1 MVLEKLGESLSGI
14 VRKITLA
21 GIVDKKLVKE
31 VVRDLQRALLSS
43 DVNVKLV
50 MGISKAVEERALKE
64 KLAPGLS
71 KREHVIRILY
81 EELVELLGTP
91 GGYGRVAKGRIMLVG
106 LQGSG
111 KTTTAVKIARYY
123 QKRGARPLI
132 IVTDTYRPAAYEQAK
147 QLAQPLDIPVYGE
160 PEERDPLAILKR
172 GLKQTKG
179 RDLIILDSAGRHK
192 REEELFAEMK
202 ELQREFQ
209 PDEQFLIIDATIGQQ
224 AGAQAKAF
232 HDAIGIT
239 GVVLTKLDGSAKGG
253 GALSA
258 VAETG
263 APVRFIG
270 TGEKVDDL
278 EPFDPERFISRLL
291 GLGDLRSLLEK
302 ARETIKEEEVKDIFK
317 GDFTLQDLKTQIE
330 AITKMGPLSSVLK
343 MIPGMSLTL
352 PKEASQITEEKMK
365 RFLNILD
372 SMTEEEKRKPKVL
385 NASRIRRIAMGSG
398 TTREDVKE
406 LISYYNLMRKAL
418 KCFRRRGFVRGPM
431 GRMMRQ
437 FRGPL

>member
-1 MVLEKLGESLSGI
+1 MVLEKLGESLSGV

-21 GIVDKKLVKE
+21 GMVDERLIKE
-31 VVRDLQRALLSS
+31 VVRDLQRALLSA
-43 DVNVKLV
+43 DVSVKLV
-50 MGISKAVEERALKE
+50 MAISKAVEERALKE
-64 KLAPGLS
+64 KPPAGLS
-71 KREHVIRILY
+71 RREHVIKILY
-81 EELVELLGTP
+81 EELVKLLGP
-91 GGYGRVAKGRIMLVG
+91 SKGDGAIARGRIMLVG

-111 KTTTAVKIARYY
+111 KTTTAVKLARFY
-123 QKRGARPLI
+123 QKRGARPFI
-132 IVTDTYRPAAYEQAK
+132 IVTDTYRPAAYEQAR
-147 QLAQPLDIPVYGE
+147 QLAQPLGIPVYGE
-160 PEERDPLAILKR
+160 PEEKDALAILAR
-172 GLKQTKG
+172 GMGQTKG
-179 RDLIILDSAGRHK
+179 RDLVILDSAGRHR
-192 REEELFAEMK
+192 REEDLFSEMMELRK
-202 ELQREFQ
+202 RFQ

-232 HDAIGIT
+232 HEAIGVT

-278 EPFDPERFISRLL
+278 EPFDSERFISRLL
-291 GLGDLRSLLEK
+291 GLGDLQSLLEK
-302 ARETIKEEEVKDIFK
+302 AKETIVEEEVKDILK
-317 GDFTLQDLKTQIE
+317 GEFTLIDLKAQIE
-330 AITKMGPLSSVLK
+330 AINKMGPLSSVLK

-352 PKEASQITEEKMK
+352 PKEASQMTEEKMK
-365 RFLNILD
+365 RFLIILD
-372 SMTEEEKRKPKVL
+372 SMTLQEKKKPKVL

-406 LISYYNLMRKAL
+406 LISYYNLMKKAL
-418 KCFRRRGFVRGPM
+418 KGFKKRGFARGPL

-437 FRGPL
+437 FR

>member
-1 MVLEKLGESLSGI
+1 MVLEKLGESLSGV

-21 GIVDKKLVKE
+21 GIVDERLIKE
-31 VVRDLQRALLSS
+31 VVRDLQRALLSA
-43 DVNVKLV
+43 DVSVKLV

-64 KLAPGLS
+64 KPPAGLS
-71 KREHVIRILY
+71 RREHVIKILY
-81 EELVELLGTP
+81 EELVKLLGPTKGDGAIP
-91 GGYGRVAKGRIMLVG
+91 RGRIMLVG

-111 KTTTAVKIARYY
+111 KTTTAVKLARFY
-123 QKRGARPLI
+123 QKRGARPFI
-132 IVTDTYRPAAYEQAK
+132 IVTDTYRPAAYEQAR
-147 QLAQPLDIPVYGE
+147 QLAQPLNIPVYGE
-160 PEERDPLAILKR
+160 PEEKDPLAILSR
-172 GLKQTKG
+172 GMEHTKG

-192 REEELFAEMK
+192 REEDLFAEMM
-202 ELQREFQ
+202 ELRKRFQ

-224 AGAQAKAF
+224 AGAQARAF

-270 TGEKVDDL
+270 TGERVDDL
-278 EPFDPERFISRLL
+278 EPFDPERFISRLI
-291 GLGDLRSLLEK
+291 GLGDLKSLLEK
-302 ARETIKEEEVKDIFK
+302 AKETIAEKEVKDILK
-317 GDFTLQDLKTQIE
+317 GDFTLLDLKAQIE
-330 AITKMGPLSSVLK
+330 AINKMGPLSSVLK

-352 PKEASQITEEKMK
+352 PKEASQMTEEKMR

-372 SMTEEEKRKPKVL
+372 SMTIEEKKKPKVL

-406 LISYYNLMRKAL
+406 LISYYNLMKKAL
-418 KCFRRRGFVRGPM
+418 KGFKRRGFARGPLAK
-431 GRMMRQ
+431 MMRQ
-437 FRGPL
+437 FR